1 VVYSPVT
8 NGLVRLMASTMTDTP
23 TKISRRVP
31 QWAAIVAVGLA
42 LMLTGARSQVE
53 SFRKSSP
60 APAVAAR
67 VVKHAPAA
75 VIAAA
80 PVVAH
85 ETLVAPAVSISV
97 NSELLRDVPT
107 APADVAVAT
116 VGVPTAAKQPRVIWM
131 QVTAYCACKKCCGP
145 GAKGLTA
152 SGRHISYNGGH
163 FVAAD
168 TKVFAFGTKL
178 LIPGY
183 AGGNAVEVVDR
194 GGAIKGNHID
204 LFMPTHQ
211 QAVAWGNKWM
221 QVTVAD

>member
-1 VVYSPVT
+1 
-8 NGLVRLMASTMTDTP
+8 MTDTP
-23 TKISRRVP
+23 TKTSRRLP

-42 LMLTGARSQVE
+42 LMLTGARSPVG
-53 SFRKSSP
+53 SIRKSSP
-60 APAVAAR
+60 APVVAAR

-75 VIAAA
+75 VVAAA

-168 TKVFAFGTKL
+168 TKVFAFGTKF